1 MADRSPARSLTV
13 RAARARRRAALVA
26 RAVGVAGV
34 AALGLSSAL
43 VVWAAVRSPHRY
55 GGLIALLGASAVVVI
70 AAGAAARRLG
80 ACGTG
85 VAVVGAMFVVS
96 QVDRGAS
103 IAAPVVFGCGLLIV
117 LELTAYAVVASPFV
131 TWEPSARRRRWA
143 ERGGVVV
150 AGFFVALVVSV
161 IGTEGQAST
170 RWLFL
175 AAAGAAVGVIG
186 FAIALVGRTNA
197 NE

>member
-1 MADRSPARSLTV
+1 MADRPPARSLTV
-13 RAARARRRAALVA
+13 RAVRARRRAALVA

-55 GGLIALLGASAVVVI
+55 GGLIGLLGASAVVVI
-70 AAGAAARRLG
+70 AAGAAARRFG

-103 IAAPVVFGCGLLIV
+103 IAAPVVFGCGLLIRMQRRPRPGEIT
-117 LELTAYAVVASPFV
+117 LAKLLPALLRQVA
-131 TWEPSARRRRWA
+131 WRR
-143 ERGGVVV
+143 
-150 AGFFVALVVSV
+150 
-161 IGTEGQAST
+161 
-170 RWLFL
+170 
-175 AAAGAAVGVIG
+175 GAAPTTG
-186 FAIALVGRTNA
+186 
-197 NE
+197 NEHYEGNY